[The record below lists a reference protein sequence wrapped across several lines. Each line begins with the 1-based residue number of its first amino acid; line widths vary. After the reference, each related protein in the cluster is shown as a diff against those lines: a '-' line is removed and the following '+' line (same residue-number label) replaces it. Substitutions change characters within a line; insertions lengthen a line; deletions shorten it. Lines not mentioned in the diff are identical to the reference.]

1 MADNFPPLPP
11 GFVLE
16 GGNAAGSGIPALP
29 PGFQLMEPDQA
40 QPQIKAPIQQPSPED
55 QSYTGAILPFS
66 VDAEGNKSFDSNAGI
81 LGAVK
86 RAVMLP
92 GEAMA
97 GNIDPTS
104 PEGIARATEFAG
116 VFSPM
121 SPAAGSGKA
130 IASLAKPVERQG
142 MEVAAAANRIG
153 VDLPRAAASDKVAVQ
168 QAGKVLTNVPIGG
181 TPLRKSSRVAID
193 QLGDAATRTQ
203 EGFGS
208 GNLATAGAAA
218 RQGMTDYAKKTL
230 TGRVED
236 AYNNVDNLVTQN
248 VTSPLSETAKIATEI
263 AAGRVNRARPE
274 SAAVGV
280 VKEALARPEG
290 LNYKGIKELR
300 TDVGE
305 MLKSPDLNSLGVS
318 EAELTRIYAGL
329 STDLKNAVARAGGE
343 KASKAFG
350 EANQLA
356 AKTSRERE
364 ALNKVLGR
372 DASDERLFDRIS
384 SMAGSNA
391 RADRVSLARVRG
403 AVSPD
408 TWNEIASGVVAK
420 LGRDPDGAFSP
431 DRFITGYGKLS
442 PEGKTAL
449 FGGKKELSGALDD
462 IATVSRRFKQ
472 LNQFANP
479 SGTAQS
485 GAGIGYLGGAFVDP
499 ATVVGSIV
507 GARVMSSIL
516 SKPVSARALAAYA
529 KAYEQQAAQPGK
541 APSQAL
547 TNTARAVSAF
557 LANEAGDRGLAAQ
570 IFPQLAGVRKVP
582 AEQGNENQGR
592 EERQNGR
599 EEPQPRYLA
608 PNEI

>member
-1 MADNFPPLPP
+1 MADNHPPLPP

-16 GGNAAGSGIPALP
+16 GAAPANSGMPALP
-29 PGFQLMEPDQA
+29 PGFELV
-40 QPQIKAPIQQPSPED
+40 QPEQQQIKAPIQQPAPED
-55 QSYTGAILPFS
+55 KSYQGAILPFS
-66 VDAEGNKSFDSNAGI
+66 VDAAGNKSFDSNAGI

-92 GEAMA
+92 GEAYA
-97 GNIDPTS
+97 GKIDPMS
-104 PEGIARATEFAG
+104 EEGIGRAAEFAG
-116 VFSPM
+116 VFGPI

-130 IASLAKPVERQG
+130 IASLAKPAERPG
-142 MEVAAAANRIG
+142 MEVAAAANRLG
-153 VDLPRAAASDKVAVQ
+153 VDLPRAAASDSTAVQ
-168 QAGKVLTNVPIGG
+168 QIGKVLPNIPIGG
-181 TPLRKSSRVAID
+181 TPLRKSARNAID

-208 GNLATAGAAA
+208 GNIAQAGSAA
-218 RQGMTDYAKKTL
+218 RQGMTEYATKTL
-230 TGRVED
+230 KGRVSD

-248 VTSPLSETAKIATEI
+248 VTTPLSETAKVATDIASRRQN
-263 AAGRVNRARPE
+263 ASLGD
-274 SAAVGV
+274 SGAVGFV
-280 VKEALARPEG
+280 RKALEQKDG
-290 LNYKGIKELR
+290 LNYQGIKDLR
-300 TDVGE
+300 TTVGE
-305 MLKSPDLNSLGVS
+305 MLDKPDLTANGFS
-318 EAELTRIYAGL
+318 EGELRRIYAGL
-329 STDLKNAVARAGGE
+329 TTDLKDAVARSGGP
-343 KASKAFG
+343 KASQAF
-350 EANQLA
+350 EAANQLA

-384 SMAGSNA
+384 AMAGSNA

-403 AVSPD
+403 AVSPE
-408 TWNEIASGVVAK
+408 TWNEISSGVIST
-420 LGRDPDGAFSP
+420 LGRDKDGAFSP

-442 PEGKTAL
+442 QEGKSAL

-499 ATVVGSIV
+499 TSVIGSIV
-507 GARVMSSIL
+507 GARLMSSIL
-516 SKPVSARALAAYA
+516 SKPTSARALAAYA
-529 KAYEQQAAQPGK
+529 KAYEQQATQPGK

-547 TNTARAVSAF
+547 TNTARAVAAF
-557 LANEAGDRGLAAQ
+557 LGNEAGDKGLAAQ
-570 IFPQLAGVRKVP
+570 IFPQISGVRKVP
-582 AEQGNENQGR
+582 AGPGNENQNIEENQQRR
-592 EERQNGR
+592 EQQ
-599 EEPQPRYLA
+599 QPRQLM

>member
-1 MADNFPPLPP
+1 MADNHPPLPP
-11 GFVLE
+11 GFVLD
-16 GGNAAGSGIPALP
+16 GAGTGNGMPTLP
-29 PGFQLMEPDQA
+29 PGFQLMQPEQG
-40 QPQIKAPIQQPSPED
+40 QPQIKAPIQQPVPED
-55 QSYTGAILPFS
+55 QSYSGAILPFS
-66 VDAEGNKSFDSNAGI
+66 VDAQGNKSFDSNAGI
-81 LGAVK
+81 LGSVK

-130 IASLAKPVERQG
+130 IASLAKPAERPG
-142 MEVAAAANRIG
+142 MEVAAAANRLG

-181 TPLRKSSRVAID
+181 TPLRKSARAAID

-208 GNLATAGAAA
+208 GNVATAGAAA
-218 RQGMTDYAKKTL
+218 RQGMTDYATKTL
-230 TGRVED
+230 TGRVKD
-236 AYNNVDNLVTQN
+236 AYDNVDTLVTQN
-248 VTSPLSETAKIATEI
+248 VTTPLSETRKVATDIASRRQN
-263 AAGRVNRARPE
+263 ASLGDSGSVNFVR
-274 SAAVGV
+274 SALE
-280 VKEALARPEG
+280 KKDG
-290 LNYKGIKELR
+290 LNYQGIKDLR
-300 TDVGE
+300 TTVGE
-305 MLKSPDLNSLGVS
+305 MLDKPDLTANGFS
-318 EAELTRIYAGL
+318 EGELRRIYSGL
-329 STDLKNAVARAGGE
+329 TSDLKSAVARAGGE
-343 KASKAFG
+343 KGSKAF
-350 EANQLA
+350 EAANQLA
-356 AKTSRERE
+356 AKTARERE

-391 RADRVSLARVRG
+391 RADRVALSRVRG

-462 IATVSRRFKQ
+462 LATVSRRFKQ

-485 GAGIGYLGGAFVDP
+485 GAGIGYLGGAFIDP

-547 TNTARAVSAF
+547 TNTARAIAAF
-557 LANEAGDRGLAAQ
+557 IGNEAGDKGLSAQ